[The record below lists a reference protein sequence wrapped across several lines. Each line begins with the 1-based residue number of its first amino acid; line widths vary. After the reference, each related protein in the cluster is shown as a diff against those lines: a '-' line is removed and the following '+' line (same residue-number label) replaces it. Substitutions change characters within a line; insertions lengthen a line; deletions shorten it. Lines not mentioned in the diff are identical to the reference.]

1 MNLSPLLKTFVSCQT
16 RYVLPGDHATD
27 LYLLPVSGGGDSAA
41 LAILLH
47 AMFPEIPFR
56 MVFTDTLAEDPEIY
70 DVLDR
75 LERFVGRRIE
85 RIVPEKGL
93 FELIDD
99 YNGYLP
105 SPQAR
110 WCTRML
116 KLEPFR
122 PWIEQFAGIQKHMFV
137 GIRADEDRIAFA
149 LDEVNTEFPFV
160 AMGIRRAEVFQLLS
174 ETIGI
179 PKFYARRTR
188 SGCATCIFQR
198 RSELVGLL
206 QERPIEFR
214 RGEQYEK
221 LDAADAARWS
231 DAQPFWKDTARNGIA
246 ANWQTLPLPAPGTI
260 QGKRAARAPDLF
272 GSRIY
277 VGGEF
282 FVDGGMFGDE
292 FIWHQRVVSV
302 APTLHSIKQ
311 QIDDRYHHL
320 LTTAEVYELSPEEV
334 KVQARFA
341 IWVIELPA
349 DVFDPEGP
357 RRESYT
363 WQQGWAYKQL
373 RHIVEWATRA
383 LHAEGQRQLGAR
395 PVRSE
400 LSVQAE
406 WRDGAHTSLAGVT
419 APIGD
424 VITSQWY
431 QPSEKPR
438 ELAEDEIVR
447 FMACPACSL

>member
-1 MNLSPLLKTFVSCQT
+1 MKLDLC
-16 RYVLPGDHATD
+16 RYKYTLPGNYERD

-47 AMFPEIPFR
+47 AMFPQIPFQ
-56 MVFTDTLAEDPEIY
+56 MVFTDTLAEEPEIY

-75 LERFVGRRIE
+75 LEHYIGRKIQ

-93 FELIDD
+93 FEIVDS

-116 KLEPFR
+116 KLAPFQH
-122 PWIEQFAGIQKHMFV
+122 WMAQFQGIQKYMFV
-137 GIRADEDRIAFA
+137 GIRAEEDRVAFT
-149 LDEVNTEFPFV
+149 LNEVSTEMPFV
-160 AMGIRRAEVFQLLS
+160 DMGLRREDVFQILS
-174 ETIGI
+174 QTIGI

-188 SGCATCIFQR
+188 SGCATCPFQR

-206 QERPIEFR
+206 QERPVEFLQ
-214 RGEQYEK
+214 GERYEK
-221 LDAADAARWS
+221 LHADDAARWG
-231 DAQPFWKDTARNGIA
+231 DAQPFWKDSARNGIA
-246 ANWQTLPLPAPGTI
+246 ASFQTLPLPDTGEI
-260 QGKRAARAPDLF
+260 QGKRAARVPDLF
-272 GSRIY
+272 GARIY

-311 QIDDRYHHL
+311 QLDDRYHHL
-320 LTTAEVYELSPEEV
+320 LATAEVYGLTPEDV
-334 KVQARFA
+334 PHHARFG

-357 RRESYT
+357 RRDSYT

-373 RHIVEWATRA
+373 RHVVEWATRT
-383 LHAEGQRQLGAR
+383 LHAEGQRQIAGA
-395 PVRSE
+395 PIRSE
-400 LSVQAE
+400 LSIEAE
-406 WRDGAHTSLAGVT
+406 WRDAAQFSLAGVQ
-419 APIGD
+419 APTGR
-424 VITSQWY
+424 VVTSQWY
-431 QPSEKPR
+431 KPSEKPR
-438 ELAEDEIVR
+438 ELSEDEAVR
-447 FMACPACSL
+447 LLSCPACSL